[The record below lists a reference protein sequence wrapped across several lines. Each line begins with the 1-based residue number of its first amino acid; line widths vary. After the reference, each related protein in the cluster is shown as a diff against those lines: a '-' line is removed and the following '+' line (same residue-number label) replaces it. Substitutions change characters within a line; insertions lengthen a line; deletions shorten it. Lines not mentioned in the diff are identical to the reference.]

1 MEQFRLEV
9 QANFENGFAA
19 LRDNVAGVL
28 HELEVHKPKFS
39 ESYARLVS
47 LQAWRSELLCN
58 ILDEES
64 EAFFKEAHNDA
75 LMSHALARQGAWRVA
90 LMSMRS
96 LIENT
101 FFGLY
106 YCEHPVELQ
115 QWLNG
120 NHKLGFTELTAY
132 LSRHPRLSHLEVAL
146 TGIEALK
153 KEYSTLS
160 KAVHG
165 SSKTFRM
172 TRTGVVTGLNINS
185 AHDLGAWCTR
195 ETMTISS
202 VNMLMMCFFAP
213 HISGAALPNLRKSIS
228 LAVPVKNHTL
238 LKEKLQ
244 IMLRQ

>member
-1 MEQFRLEV
+1 MEQFKLEV
-9 QANFENGFAA
+9 QANFENGFTA
-19 LRDNVAGVL
+19 LRDNVASVL
-28 HELEVHKPKFS
+28 HDLEVHKPIFS

-106 YCEHPVELQ
+106 YCEHPVELH
-115 QWLNG
+115 QWLSG
-120 NHKLGFTELTAY
+120 NHKLGFTEMTTY
-132 LSRHPRLSHLEVAL
+132 LSRHPRLSELDVAL
-146 TGIEALK
+146 TGIEVLK

-165 SSKTFRM
+165 SAKKFRM

-185 AHDLGAWCTR
+185 VQDLGAWSAR
-195 ETMTISS
+195 EAATIAA
-202 VNMLMMCFFAP
+202 VNLLLMCFFAK
-213 HISGAALPNLRKSIS
+213 HLSGAALPNLRKSIS
-228 LAVPVKNHTL
+228 LAVPARKHAS

-244 IMLRQ
+244 ITLRQ